1 VKTAI
6 PPRPGSADDLR
17 MRHLSRWYLVL
28 AACLTALG
36 FATAT
41 SPLYGSGVNALAACT
56 ALGAILV
63 GLRTRGPQ
71 RPRAWRLL
79 AAALAFWGIAG
90 SIFAFSAATATP
102 LDSLLAQTIYVP
114 GLLAITLMTIELTRR
129 MGRLRIVGLEAT
141 IGAFALGSLVWAL
154 VLEPTFEQS
163 GAVSVLS
170 IVYPVCDVVLL
181 MLLLR
186 VVFSPLL
193 GLHAVRWLAGASLV
207 LVTADFLYFS
217 PLVQKTVLATRI
229 INALYVVAYTS
240 FGAAALHRSMR
251 RLPARRPFA
260 DDVPSWR
267 LVATLGCALL
277 TAPLALL
284 VLHQVDRSTEID
296 PLLAIGTLTVL
307 LVVARLWV
315 LMRHLET
322 LRRRAEASEQRFR
335 MVFDSAG
342 HGMSI
347 GANGMMTETNAAL
360 RKMLGYTHAE
370 LAQKHFTETTHPDDR
385 TLAEV
390 ASEEVMSGK
399 RPSHTFE
406 KRLLR
411 RDGSSFWVSVT
422 LTRAQ
427 DGSFGISLIDDL
439 TGRKEL
445 EDELRQAQKM
455 EAVGKLAGGIA
466 HDFNNVMTAVSGCA
480 ELLLNEIGAD
490 DRRRERVEV
499 IHESAARATK
509 LTRQLLAFSRRQ
521 VLHLEPVDLAKVAAG
536 LEGMLERLL
545 PPNISVSYDLAPN
558 AIARVDQPQLEQVL
572 LNLALNAR
580 DAMPSGG
587 NIGVTVCTA
596 GAEAELTVAD
606 DGVGMDE
613 ETQSRIF
620 EPFFTT
626 KSAGTGLGL
635 STVDGIVAQ
644 CGGTITVT
652 SKPGRG
658 STFTICLPRVNE
670 SPVPEAP
677 PLEQPAPGK
686 PGRILLA
693 DDEDLVRRVTAEL
706 MRRGGYDVVCA
717 ASGEEALQLLD
728 DDFDA
733 LVTDV
738 AMTGMNGQTLARRV
752 RQRFPSMPVLF
763 ISGYPAEVLTGQH
776 MVDDGEEVLTK
787 PFTPLELTARLELVR
802 SRAVT
807 LSAA

>member
-1 VKTAI
+1 
-6 PPRPGSADDLR
+6 
-17 MRHLSRWYLVL
+17 M
-28 AACLTALG
+28 AAGLTALG

-41 SPLYGSGVNALAACT
+41 SAVYGPAVTAIAAFMS
-56 ALGAILV
+56 LGAILV
-63 GLRTRGPQ
+63 GLRTRGPK

-79 AAALAFWGIAG
+79 AATLMFWGAAA
-90 SIFAFSAATATP
+90 SIFTFSAATTTP
-102 LDSLLAQTIYVP
+102 VNSLLAELIYVP
-114 GLLAITLMTIELTRR
+114 GVIAITLMTIELTRR
-129 MGRLRIVGLEAT
+129 MGRLRIAGLEAA
-141 IGAFALGSLVWAL
+141 IGAFALGALVWAL
-154 VLEPTFEQS
+154 VLEPTIERS
-163 GAVSVLS
+163 AGAIGIPS
-170 IVYPVCDVVLL
+170 IAFPLCDVVLL

-193 GLHAVRWLAGASLV
+193 GLHAVRWLAAASLL
-207 LVTADFLYFS
+207 LVTADLLYFS
-217 PLVQKTVLATRI
+217 PLVDKTVLAARI
-229 INALYVVAYTS
+229 INALYIAAYTS

-260 DDVPSWR
+260 DDVSSWR
-267 LVATLGCALL
+267 LVVMLGCALL
-277 TAPLALL
+277 TTPLALL
-284 VLHQVDRSTEID
+284 VLHKVDRAPDIA
-296 PLLAIGTLTVL
+296 PLLMIGTLTVL
-307 LVVARLWV
+307 LVLARIWV
-315 LMRHLET
+315 LMRHLES

-360 RKMLGYTHAE
+360 RKMLGYTNAE
-370 LAQKHFTETTHPDDR
+370 LSAKHFSETTHPDDR
-385 TLAEV
+385 ALSAI

-445 EDELRQAQKM
+445 EDDLRQAQKM

-480 ELLLNEIGAD
+480 ELLLNEISED
-490 DRRRERVEV
+490 DPRRERVDV

-521 VLHLEPVDLAKVAAG
+521 VLRLEPVDLSKVAAG

-558 AIARVDQPQLEQVL
+558 AIAQVDLPQLEQVL

-580 DAMPSGG
+580 DAMPAGG
-587 NIGVTVCTA
+587 NIMVSVRTA
-596 GAEAELTVAD
+596 GADAELVVAD
-606 DGVGMDE
+606 DGVGMSE
-613 ETQSRIF
+613 ETRSRIF

-644 CGGTITVT
+644 SGGTIAVE
-652 SKPGRG
+652 SQPGEG
-658 STFTICLPRVNE
+658 STFTIRLPRVYE
-670 SPVPEAP
+670 SPVAELHAP
-677 PLEQPAPGK
+677 AKPPTAA

-693 DDEDLVRRVTAEL
+693 DDEDLVRRVTTEL
-706 MRRGGYDVVCA
+706 MLRSGYDVVSA
-717 ASGEEALQLLD
+717 ASGEEALRLLD
-728 DDFDA
+728 DGFDA

-752 RQRFPSMPVLF
+752 REVFPSMPVLF

-776 MVDDGEEVLTK
+776 MVDAGEEVLTK

-802 SRAVT
+802 RRAAAT
-807 LSAA
+807 LTAA